1 VETKSKLSIM
11 WIVVMLNM
19 IFADIFS
26 IMIELVKG
34 GTIDIIGGDVVAT
47 MAIAALVTNIPILMI
62 FLSRVLKYKLNRIL
76 NIVAAVLTT
85 IYVIGGASSFPH
97 YIIMA
102 SIETAF
108 LIMIIVSAWKWRK

>member
-1 VETKSKLSIM
+1 METKSKLSIM

-34 GTIDIIGGDVVAT
+34 DTIDIIGGDVVST
-47 MAIAALVTNIPILMI
+47 MAIAALVTNIPIMMI
-62 FLSRVLKYKLNRIL
+62 FLSRVLKHKLNRIL
-76 NIVAAVLTT
+76 NIIAAALTI
-85 IYVIGGASSFPH
+85 IYVVGGASNFPH
-97 YIIMA
+97 YIIIA
-102 SIETAF
+102 SIEAAF